1 MSISSQVQEYP
12 LDAIISFQRS
22 SLVLFL
28 VSLGVFLLPRVF
40 SLCVGVPA
48 CEYVHWFEVV
58 SAWVEHQQGLSIS

>member
-12 LDAIISFQRS
+12 FDAIISFQRS

-40 SLCVGVPA
+40 ISVLEFRRA
-48 CEYVHWFEVV
+48 SV
-58 SAWVEHQQGLSIS
+58 SIGLKLFLHGLSINRG